1 MDGPQRV
8 RITSW
13 LVLEWKGG
21 ARVTAATQ
29 HSTTGRRCDPENLW
43 YIPDRRIRTDA
54 AADEAIHI
62 AEQIQEGK
70 KSNDASESEDL
81 FKALHTCAYQ
91 ATRPACD
98 TPVGKVERRRWASRW
113 RAIRDRIVER
123 NLPLVRWLIAQRGST
138 HADRDA
144 LFSEASLALV
154 HAVERF
160 NPWLG
165 YRFSTYASNAI
176 IRAMI
181 GLGRREQRRRNFF
194 PVQYDASFERPT
206 EPKAFYPQLCAERL
220 DRVLNSNAGD
230 LTGIESRVITE
241 RFGLERGRALT
252 LQQTGD
258 VVGLSKKRIRRI
270 QYKALQKLRDALAED
285 PILQ

>member
-1 MDGPQRV
+1 
-8 RITSW
+8 
-13 LVLEWKGG
+13 
-21 ARVTAATQ
+21 VTTATQ
-29 HSTTGRRCDPENLW
+29 HSTTGGCCDPENLW

-54 AADEAIHI
+54 AAEEAIHI
-62 AEQIQEGK
+62 AGQLLSGEKSTDAYEQEV
-70 KSNDASESEDL
+70 L

-91 ATRPACD
+91 ATRPVCG
-98 TPVGKVERRRWASRW
+98 TPVSKAERRRWARRW
-113 RAIRDRIVER
+113 KAIRDCIVER

-138 HADRDA
+138 HADQDA
-144 LFSEASLALV
+144 LFSEGSLALV

-181 GLGRREQRRRNFF
+181 GLGRREQRHRNFF

-220 DRVLNSNAGD
+220 DRVLDSNAGE
-230 LTGIESRVITE
+230 LTGIESRVIAE
-241 RFGLERGRALT
+241 RFGLERGRAST

-258 VVGLSKKRIRRI
+258 AVGLSTKRIRRI